1 MSIEEKVMNLISEEL
16 RIPREKIELTSHV
29 VDDLNFD
36 SLDNIQIVLEIEQ
49 LFDIEISDDEIDDI
63 LTVQNIVDHV
73 KNYA

>member
-1 MSIEEKVMNLISEEL
+1 MSIEEKVINLISEEL
-16 RIPREKIELTSHV
+16 RIPKDKIQLTSHV

-49 LFDIEISDDEIDDI
+49 LFDIEISDDEIDEI
-63 LTVQNIVDHV
+63 LTVQDIVDYV

>member
-1 MSIEEKVMNLISEEL
+1 MSIEDKVMNLISEEL
-16 RIPREKIELTSHV
+16 RIPREKIQLTSHV

-63 LTVQNIVDHV
+63 LTVQNIVDYV

>member
-63 LTVQNIVDHV
+63 LTVQNIVDYV
-73 KNYA
+73 KNDE

>member
-16 RIPREKIELTSHV
+16 RIPREKIQLTSHV

-36 SLDNIQIVLEIEQ
+36 SLDNIQIVLEVEQ
-49 LFDIEISDDEIDDI
+49 LFDIEILDEEIDEI
-63 LTVQNIVDHV
+63 LTVQDIVDYV

>member
-16 RIPREKIELTSHV
+16 RIPREKIKLTSHV

-36 SLDNIQIVLEIEQ
+36 SLDNIQIVLEVEQ
-49 LFDIEISDDEIDDI
+49 LFDIEILDEEIDDI
-63 LTVQNIVDHV
+63 LTVQDIVDYV

>member
-1 MSIEEKVMNLISEEL
+1 MNLISEEL

-63 LTVQNIVDHV
+63 LTVQNIVDYV

>member
-63 LTVQNIVDHV
+63 LTVQNIVDYV

>member
-16 RIPREKIELTSHV
+16 RISEKKSCV

-36 SLDNIQIVLEIEQ
+36 SLDNIQIVLEVEQ
-49 LFDIEISDDEIDDI
+49 LFDIEILDEEIDDI
-63 LTVQNIVDHV
+63 LTVQDIVDYV

>member
-16 RIPREKIELTSHV
+16 RIPEKKFQLTSHV

-36 SLDNIQIVLEIEQ
+36 SLDNIQIVLEVEQ
-49 LFDIEISDDEIDDI
+49 LFDIEILDEEIDDI
-63 LTVQNIVDHV
+63 LTVQDIVDYV

>member
-49 LFDIEISDDEIDDI
+49 LFDIEISYDEIDDI
-63 LTVQNIVDHV
+63 LTVQNIVDYV